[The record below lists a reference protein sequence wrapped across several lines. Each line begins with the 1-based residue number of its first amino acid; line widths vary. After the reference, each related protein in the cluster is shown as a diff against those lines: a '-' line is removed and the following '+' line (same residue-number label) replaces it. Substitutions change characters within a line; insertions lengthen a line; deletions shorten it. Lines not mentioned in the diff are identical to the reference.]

1 MINTLNWELQTTDIH
16 ALPVLGAGRPTSRC
30 QQGSGAGWVSA
41 GLQGRSLAPGESR
54 CQQGSGGGS
63 LAPGLLAALARP
75 WFVDVSLQSPLLSSQ
90 DVLPGSVLPLLMRTP
105 VTLD

>member
-16 ALPVLGAGRPTSRC
+16 ALPVLGAGRPMSRC
-30 QQGSGAGWVSA
+30 QQGS
-41 GLQGRSLAPGESR
+41 R
-54 CQQGSGGGS
+54 GGS
-63 LAPGLLAALARP
+63 LAPGLLAALALP
-75 WFVDVSLQSPLLSSQ
+75 WFVDVSLQSPLLSSR